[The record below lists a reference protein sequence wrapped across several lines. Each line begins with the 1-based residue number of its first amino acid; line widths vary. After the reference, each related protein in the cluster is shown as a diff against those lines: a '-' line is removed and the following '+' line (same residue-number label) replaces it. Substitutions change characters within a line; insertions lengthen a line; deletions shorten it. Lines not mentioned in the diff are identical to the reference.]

1 MALNFGFSLIRV
13 SEKLNSDKAAV
24 LIDNAYLQR
33 EVIDQLNGRN
43 GKFQLD
49 YQELSDNLCREI
61 GAVRFRTYIYDV
73 NLESNRSF
81 LTSLN
86 LQDHFEI
93 RTGKLQESERGFHQ
107 KQVDILLAI
116 DMIKLA
122 LKNKIQHIILIT
134 GDSDFVPAVQYVKEE
149 GVLVHLRHAEKT
161 WSKELS
167 QVCDSSRTLSSGVF
181 IEFGGKRSYRR

>member
-1 MALNFGFSLIRV
+1 M
-13 SEKLNSDKAAV
+13 
-24 LIDNAYLQR
+24 
-33 EVIDQLNGRN
+33 
-43 GKFQLD
+43 
-49 YQELSDNLCREI
+49 SDNLCREI

-167 QVCDSSRTLSSGVF
+167 QVCDSSRTLSSGVL
-181 IEFGGKRSYRR
+181 IEFDGKRGYRR